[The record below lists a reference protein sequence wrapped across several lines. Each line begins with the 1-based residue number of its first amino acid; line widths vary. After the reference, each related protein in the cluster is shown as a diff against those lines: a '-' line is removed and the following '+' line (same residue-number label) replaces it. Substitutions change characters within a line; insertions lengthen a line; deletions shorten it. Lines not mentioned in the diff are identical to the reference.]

1 MIHFTKRVLKI
12 GTGFALLI
20 GGLILA
26 LPGVPGPG
34 LLTAF
39 GGLAILA
46 SEFHWARRLLDYSKA
61 RFRQMRDAALRS
73 EKKSA
78 ATASGAAPASTAA
91 AGDPTPPGAK

>member
-1 MIHFTKRVLKI
+1 MIHFTKRVIKI
-12 GTGFALLI
+12 GSGFVLLI
-20 GGLILA
+20 AGLILA

-46 SEFHWARRLLDYSKA
+46 SEFHWARRLLEYRTA

-78 ATASGAAPASTAA
+78 AAGSGTASVSTAS
-91 AGDPTPPGAK
+91 AGDPTPPASK